1 MGTKIILKTNKGTNE
16 PKIEGFIQTEGD
28 GDIAFKDALGFLQ
41 ESTKES
47 IESLKKNE
55 LGQFTAQTKNFFLD
69 IVDENDLT

>member
-1 MGTKIILKTNKGTNE
+1 MGTKVILKTNKETNE

-47 IESLKKNE
+47 ITSLKKNGF
-55 LGQFTAQTKNFFLD
+55 GQFNGQTKNFFLD